1 MRGLPKKI
9 RAFIAVEIPEEVQS
23 ELIEIAAMFKPHIN
37 RASWVKHGNLH
48 LTLKFLGD
56 IESDRIEEISS
67 ALKEVAAG
75 FVPFSIRFSDV
86 GVFPDPR
93 RPRVLWVGLGEGE
106 KEMIRMANA
115 IEEAMERLGFK
126 RERRP
131 FTPHLTLARIK
142 GPSNL
147 TGPLGDFQ
155 MPNVSPVRVAGFS
168 LIRSQLDPKGAIY
181 TRIREFNLRG

>member
-9 RAFIAVEIPEEVQS
+9 RAFIAVEIPDQVQS
-23 ELIEIAAMFKPHIN
+23 ELIEIGNTFRPYVN
-37 RASWVKHGNLH
+37 RASWVKRGNMH

-56 IESDRIEEISS
+56 IESVRIEEIST
-67 ALKEVAAG
+67 ALEETASK
-75 FVPFSIRFSDV
+75 FTPFSIRFSEV
-86 GVFPDPR
+86 GVFPTPR

-106 KEMIRMANA
+106 EEMKKLANA
-115 IEEAMERLGFK
+115 IEEAMERMGFR

-142 GPSNL
+142 SVSDL
-147 TGPLGDFQ
+147 SEPLDNFQ
-155 MPNVSPVRVAGFS
+155 MPRITPVNVAGFS

-181 TRIREFNLRG
+181 TRIREFTLRG

>member
-23 ELIEIAAMFKPHIN
+23 QLIRITASFKPHIN

-56 IESDRIEEISS
+56 IESERIEEISS
-67 ALKEVAAG
+67 ALDGVAAG
-75 FVPFSIRFSDV
+75 FAPFSIRFSEV

-93 RPRVLWVGLGEGE
+93 RPRVLWVGLGQGE
-106 KEMIRMANA
+106 EEMRRMANA
-115 IEEAMERLGFK
+115 IEEAMERLGFE

-142 GPSNL
+142 SPSNL
-147 TGPLGDFQ
+147 TGLLNDFR
-155 MPNVSPVRVAGFS
+155 MPDVSPVRVSRFS

-181 TRIREFNLRG
+181 TRIKEFNLRG